1 MVERV
6 VWDHEAAG
14 SKPVTWTR
22 KLAEIARF
30 QRVFYVNCS
39 IFSKSY
45 SLIIAAQD
53 LRCGFGKLEVID
65 FFVRYI

>member
-1 MVERV
+1 MQV
-6 VWDHEAAG
+6 V
-14 SKPVTWTR
+14 R
-22 KLAEIARF
+22 
-30 QRVFYVNCS
+30 
-39 IFSKSY
+39 FSKKRY